1 MYSYLYIPV
10 VSDLLSSLL
19 SMLRR
24 LKTEMQLTLATLH
37 DILAIRS
44 LKLKDNYTFDLL
56 QVISFS
62 NVIGL
67 YTQ

>member
-1 MYSYLYIPV
+1 MN
-10 VSDLLSSLL
+10 
-19 SMLRR
+19 
-24 LKTEMQLTLATLH
+24 TEMQLTLANLH

-44 LKLKDNYTFDLL
+44 LKLKDGYTFDLL

-67 YTQ
+67 

>member
-1 MYSYLYIPV
+1 MYSYLYISV

>member
-1 MYSYLYIPV
+1 MYSYLYISV

-44 LKLKDNYTFDLL
+44 LKLKDGYTFDLL